1 MVMAD
6 KKAIVIKV
14 KYPVGEA
21 RGGNGNAAPVIVTEW
36 NKKRILGALAGLIMA
51 IFTMTYVLNREESQE
66 LSPVPSTESEPITV
80 AENQSLANQALIND
94 EIVPPEIAT
103 NTGDHGNIQK
113 NISSASKPVE
123 SKHVAKIKPEIR
135 LKNKPKPAN
144 NNVVRALV
152 TGQISNKEPGKA
164 ISRLVIVDKTPASI
178 YYFNE
183 LKQMN
188 GQKVYHEWLK
198 NNQLVS
204 RHELIVAADNWRTSS
219 HKLLSGS
226 GEGEWQVRLI
236 DQKGNVL
243 HENKFKVIVK

>member
-1 MVMAD
+1 MAD

-14 KYPVGEA
+14 KYPVGES
-21 RGGNGNAAPVIVTEW
+21 RVGNATAMPVIVTEW
-36 NKKRILGALAGLIMA
+36 NKKRILVALTGFILAAFII
-51 IFTMTYVLNREESQE
+51 IFVFNREKSQE
-66 LSPVPSTESEPITV
+66 LSPLPSAESQPITV
-80 AENQSLANQALIND
+80 TENQPLANQAQIND
-94 EIVPPEIAT
+94 SIVRPEIVA
-103 NTGDHGNIQK
+103 NTEEHDRIQK
-113 NISSASKPVE
+113 INSNTSRSIE
-123 SKHVAKIKPEIR
+123 SKHAAKTKPGSR
-135 LKNKPKPAN
+135 LKNKPKPVN

-152 TGQISNKEPGKA
+152 TGQMNNKEPGTA

-198 NNQLVS
+198 NNKLVS

-219 HKLLSGS
+219 HKLLSDS
-226 GEGEWQVRLI
+226 GEGQWLVRLI

>member
-1 MVMAD
+1 MAD

-14 KYPVGEA
+14 KYPVGES
-21 RGGNGNAAPVIVTEW
+21 RVGNATAAPVIVTEW
-36 NKKRILGALAGLIMA
+36 NKKRVLVALAGLILA
-51 IFTMTYVLNREESQE
+51 IFTITYVLNREEPQE
-66 LSPVPSTESEPITV
+66 LSSLPSAESQPVTV
-80 AENQSLANQALIND
+80 TENQPLANQAQIND
-94 EIVPPEIAT
+94 SIIRPEIAT
-103 NTGDHGNIQK
+103 NTEDHGNIQK
-113 NISSASKPVE
+113 NKISASKSVE
-123 SKHVAKIKPEIR
+123 SKHVTKIKPGDR

-144 NNVVRALV
+144 NYVVRALV
-152 TGQISNKEPGKA
+152 TSQMNNKEPGTA
-164 ISRLVIVDKTPASI
+164 INRLVIVDKTPASI

-226 GEGEWQVRLI
+226 GEGQWQVRLI

>member
-1 MVMAD
+1 MAD

-14 KYPVGEA
+14 KYPVGES
-21 RGGNGNAAPVIVTEW
+21 RVGNATAVPVIVTEW
-36 NKKRILGALAGLIMA
+36 NKKRVLVALTGLILA
-51 IFTMTYVLNREESQE
+51 IFTMIYVLNREEPQE
-66 LSPVPSTESEPITV
+66 LSPLSSAEPQPVTV
-80 AENQSLANQALIND
+80 TENQPLANQAQIND
-94 EIVPPEIAT
+94 SIVRPEIAT
-103 NTGDHGNIQK
+103 NTEGHSNIQK
-113 NISSASKPVE
+113 NKSSASKSVE
-123 SKHVAKIKPEIR
+123 SKHATKIKQGDR

-144 NNVVRALV
+144 NYVVRALV
-152 TGQISNKEPGKA
+152 TGQMNNKEPGTA

-226 GEGEWQVRLI
+226 GEGQWLVRLI